1 MVVLLFE
8 SKLIDLKVFSGG
20 SVGTLSTAM
29 WEIRV
34 QPLGRE
40 NPREEEMATHS
51 SIFPWGI
58 PWTKEPGGLQSMG
71 SQSQTG
77 LSKCSNTFTFLRDF
91 RIIVNK
97 Q

>member
-40 NPREEEMATHS
+40 NPLEEEMATQLQYFSLGNSMDKGAWWATVHG
-51 SIFPWGI
+51 F
-58 PWTKEPGGLQSMG
+58 TK
-71 SQSQTG
+71 
-77 LSKCSNTFTFLRDF
+77 SNTT
-91 RIIVNK
+91 K
-97 Q
+97 